1 AFWSLGAL
9 DQPDEAGG
17 AAVRI
22 DQTGNQRDVILEGH
36 GDARLSSAPA
46 CTVDCLATLAD
57 AVAAKTRV
65 VHDVV
70 GDDSLYPDQRW
81 SPGMSWNNIPTK
93 SGTA

>member
-1 AFWSLGAL
+1 
-9 DQPDEAGG
+9 
-17 AAVRI
+17 
-22 DQTGNQRDVILEGH
+22 
-36 GDARLSSAPA
+36 
-46 CTVDCLATLAD
+46 AD

-93 SGTA
+93 SGTASSALTLDDNELPVTVTPTTPGRPPTVTLQPYYTVENGALTAAT